1 MDDQIAISRLKQGDL
16 NGLEILVNR
25 YQAQAVRAAYLILYD
40 RALAEDVVQSAFVK
54 VAERIHQFDEAR
66 SFPPWFFRVVV
77 NDALKAAQKHRYT
90 LPLDELAENTVL
102 LVDWLTD
109 SAPPPER
116 QLEEKEIR
124 ENLLKAIHSL
134 PPEQRAVIVMQYY
147 LDLSEADMS
156 AKMNRPL
163 STIKWWL
170 RDARKRLR
178 DLLAYDRS

>member
-1 MDDQIAISRLKQGDL
+1 MDDQIALSRLKQGDL

-40 RALAEDVVQSAFVK
+40 RALAEDVVQSAFLK
-54 VAERIHQFDEAR
+54 AAERIHQFDEER
-66 SFPPWFFRVVV
+66 PFPPWFFRVVV
-77 NDALKAAQKHRYT
+77 NDALKAAQKQRYT
-90 LPLDELAENTVL
+90 LTLDELDESAVR

-124 ENLLKAIHSL
+124 ENLLKAIHCL
-134 PPEQRAVIVMQYY
+134 PTEQRAVIVMQYY

-156 AKMNRPL
+156 AKMDRPL

-170 RDARKRLR
+170 REARKRLR